1 MARGRIDRILGQQ
14 GEALD
19 RLDDRAAKAFLDA
32 YEDARRE
39 LRERL
44 WAATQNRGADTFTA
58 QHLRVMLAQV
68 ESGITR
74 LRDRLKQQ
82 VSDSRR
88 KFEERALNNLV
99 DIIRTAEPDFRDA
112 GAQIETGIL
121 NKLAERRGLEL
132 YGVSVDR
139 YGLDLVEAIHRQ
151 MVVGVVQGDTFAKLI
166 DRITAV
172 ENSPF
177 AALRGRA
184 ETIVRTE
191 MATAYDRAHQAALE
205 EAHAFLD
212 DPDDPDPLMKR
223 ADEFRDLRNH
233 PISRVLDG
241 MTVPV
246 GEPFRVPIAAVAAE
260 NAKLNAARGVARR
273 VSGVLWPI
281 VDGYYVG
288 NYPAHFRDRGRQV
301 PWRRS
306 WDHDKPVT
314 VRKPTGKPLAALA
327 HEHHQAYRLG
337 DILGGAHI
345 ELHENT
351 GAARGREVGWD
362 GTMLRNGRTVPI
374 ALRGFPQTESLHRLK
389 RAIGLNA
396 QTIVRHRLPS
406 PGVFF
411 GEARQF
417 DAQDVAAYIRGG
429 PMLHWPRTSPFE
441 QLVFDC
447 ADGTVILDATGV
459 VVRSRS

>member
-151 MVVGVVQGDTFAKLI
+151 MVVGVVQGDTFASLI
-166 DRITAV
+166 DRITAI

-246 GEPFRVPIAAVAAE
+246 SEPFRVPIAAVAAE
-260 NAKLNAARGVARR
+260 NAKMNAARGVARR

-306 WDHDKPVT
+306 W
-314 VRKPTGKPLAALA
+314 
-327 HEHHQAYRLG
+327 
-337 DILGGAHI
+337 
-345 ELHENT
+345 
-351 GAARGREVGWD
+351 
-362 GTMLRNGRTVPI
+362 
-374 ALRGFPQTESLHRLK
+374 S
-389 RAIGLNA
+389 
-396 QTIVRHRLPS
+396 
-406 PGVFF
+406 
-411 GEARQF
+411 
-417 DAQDVAAYIRGG
+417 
-429 PMLHWPRTSPFE
+429 
-441 QLVFDC
+441 
-447 ADGTVILDATGV
+447 
-459 VVRSRS
+459 